1 MGWRLLPRGKSASP
15 SLFYP
20 FEKTSEGGE
29 IELGGRWT
37 ESGSAVRMATQ
48 RAASAIGVRCIGHRT
63 ALCFWR
69 QTDACWCAVPFDSGL
84 TAEQGHHREGK
95 RASPSLSITEAGTLH
110 PHISHIILA
119 EGIAPFHHSTPM
131 RTAEE
136 RPWTR
141 AGAALP
147 AKRSAPHSPVLH
159 SV

>member
-1 MGWRLLPRGKSASP
+1 MGWRLLPHGKSAS
-15 SLFYP
+15 STLFYL
-20 FEKTSEGGE
+20 FEKTSEGGG

-37 ESGSAVRMATQ
+37 ESGSAVHMATQ
-48 RAASAIGVRCIGHRT
+48 HTAMANAVRCIGHCT

-69 QTDACWCAVPFDSGL
+69 QTDACWCAAPFDYSL

-141 AGAALP
+141 AGATLTE
-147 AKRSAPHSPVLH
+147 KRSAPHSPVLH